1 MKMERSERHG
11 TVREGYQILLRADA
25 ELLLPEDKPLM
36 RAFYE
41 HMGETCMTWA
51 QAVHGEALRKEFLA
65 LENIREKSQF
75 GTQRYHFR
83 MRCAWEEDACA
94 VILCESELLGQ
105 WREPQK
111 SYHRIS
117 HVWNTEEETVLPFA
131 QILDRFGVRIS
142 KSKLPFTPDG
152 IYPEGEHMVFFRN
165 VTDHTPFLE
174 KRISRSSAKKAKSE
188 KKAEI

>member
-1 MKMERSERHG
+1 MKLERCERHG

-41 HMGETCMTWA
+41 HMGETCMIWA
-51 QAVHGEALRKEFLA
+51 QTVHGEALRREFLT
-65 LENIREKSQF
+65 LEGIREKSQF
-75 GTQRYHFR
+75 GTQHYRFR
-83 MRCAWEEDACA
+83 MRCAWEEDGYVAM
-94 VILCESELLGQ
+94 LCETELSGQ

-117 HVWNTEEETVLPFA
+117 HVWNTEEENALPFP
-131 QILDRFGVRIS
+131 QILERFGVQVS

-152 IYPEGEHMVFFRN
+152 IYPEGDQMVFFRN
-165 VTDHTPFLE
+165 VTEHTPFLE
-174 KRISRSSAKKAKSE
+174 KRISRNLSQKSKIFQKK
-188 KKAEI
+188 